1 LGLEPLCAGVHR
13 FDKCGWLLIGGN
25 VVLPV
30 VKVVPVTPST
40 ATAAYR
46 SVLDS
51 WRVSGNSPKKL
62 GIKINLCDYRMPES
76 GATTDPVMLGAL
88 IDAIREK
95 FTGVEIIIWEN
106 DATSVEAHSLVACLG
121 FLPLFKKY
129 GVSFRSLSE
138 TGWVSRQVP
147 GGKVFHD
154 LEIPGDLERV
164 DAWINFTKLKTNGI
178 TKTTGC
184 LKNNFAFL
192 RTKKKSVFHGDMGR
206 VLVDINKVIRADFN
220 IVDGYIGMEGDGPA
234 FGIPK
239 KCELLVGG
247 DDPVAVDACCARIMG
262 FSPNSVGHIREAA
275 RAGIGSISYRLET
288 EVPGFRYKNY
298 RFRFSRTE
306 YVLKRVLRKLTHLGA
321 AG

>member
-1 LGLEPLCAGVHR
+1 M
-13 FDKCGWLLIGGN
+13 GGKGMP
-25 VVLPV
+25 PV
-30 VKVVPVTPST
+30 VKVVPVTPSM

-46 SVLDS
+46 SILQAWTVIE
-51 WRVSGNSPKKL
+51 NSPKMI

-88 IDAIREK
+88 IAAIREK
-95 FTGVEIIIWEN
+95 FSGVGITVWEN
-106 DATSVEAHSLVACLG
+106 DATSIEAHSLVACLG
-121 FLPLFKKY
+121 FLPLFEKL
-129 GVSFRSLSE
+129 GVSFQSLSE
-138 TGWVSRQVP
+138 TGWVARRVP
-147 GGKVFHD
+147 GGKVFSD
-154 LEIPGDLERV
+154 LEIPGALERV
-164 DAWINFTKLKTNGI
+164 DAWINFAKLKTNGI

-192 RTKKKSVFHGDMGR
+192 RTKKKSVFHEDMER

-220 IVDGYIGMEGDGPA
+220 IVDGCIGMEGDGPA

-239 KCELLVGG
+239 RCGLLVGG
-247 DDPVAVDACCARIMG
+247 EDPVAVDACCARIMG
-262 FSPNSVGHIREAA
+262 FSPHSIGHIRGAA

-288 EVPGFRYKNY
+288 EVPNFRYGNY

-306 YVLKRVLRKLTHLGA
+306 YMLKRILRKVTHLGA